1 LCGRPE
7 PLLACGA
14 AAREELPP
22 DDTARGAG
30 ALCDALLRALW
41 DTLLGALRTTAAG
54 ACETLADRCASRGA
68 TAREAST
75 LRGW

>member
-1 LCGRPE
+1 LCGRLE

-22 DDTARGAG
+22 DDRVRGAG
-30 ALCDALLRALW
+30 ALCD
-41 DTLLGALRTTAAG
+41 TLLGALRAGAAG
-54 ACETLADRCASRGA
+54 AVETLVDLCASRGA
-68 TAREAST
+68 TAREASA

>member
-30 ALCDALLRALW
+30 ALC